1 MGEELVWNTNST
13 GSEGG
18 PGRLSSD
25 ASLTKVQA
33 LGVVALQQIQQKVP
47 QVVGSLSG
55 NTGNQQNRQNRQNQS
70 EGSNQTGDQAWFRCC
85 TYSGLR
91 VWFFS

>member
-1 MGEELVWNTNST
+1 MREELVWNTNHN

-55 NTGNQQNRQNRQNQS
+55 NTGNQQNQS
-70 EGSNQTGDQAWFRCC
+70 EDNKTRDQAWFRWC

-91 VWFFS
+91 VWFSS

>member
-1 MGEELVWNTNST
+1 MGEELVWNRNN

-18 PGRLSSD
+18 PGWLSSD

-33 LGVVALQQIQQKVP
+33 LGVVALQQIQQKVR

-55 NTGNQQNRQNRQNQS
+55 NTGNQQNQS
-70 EGSNQTGDQAWFRCC
+70 EGSNKTGDQAWFRCC